1 MGLPMWF
8 SGKGGLPANAGNG
21 RDPASI
27 PGSGRTPGGVNGNSL
42 QDSCVEN
49 PMDRGA
55 SGLQHRYV
63 IRKAP
68 QCCTHTHWGA
78 VSLQDL

>member
-55 SGLQHRYV
+55 SGLQAMGSQGVDHD
-63 IRKAP
+63 
-68 QCCTHTHWGA
+68 GA
-78 VSLQDL
+78 HMHSTGT